1 MKIFRHALRHSFLLG
16 SLALF
21 AGCNATDPVQT
32 DTSAGNNTT
41 DATGQAAQN
50 ILGTKEIASDSVM
63 SAMENLPDEIGGRLE
78 PAARKNLLDANQTF
92 RSQLAANPNDP
103 VAGFGIAVTSLSL
116 NADDLSD
123 SLKHMFD
130 RVDIEIGGSGGLFKS
145 SPAALVKS
153 ESFAS
158 RSFADPKKAPK
169 ISELQS
175 LLETKLMPSVDSAIL
190 FLDKCWNTPN
200 FVYRFAVHING
211 KADSVAIG
219 RADVGFALAGLRTA
233 RAYFSWLL
241 AQNVDCDFN
250 GSYAWIDTMKNIDD
264 SLGPRTAAQTA
275 AFENM
280 KSLLAPGSAFYA
292 VRSTH
297 QAKVNAIPAELLS
310 IAELIKAAGTYSVTN
325 QKKAHDGLVRLDLAD
340 NRTLARA
347 MDSVKVYLSG
357 FHTFTKEARTATE
370 YVYDSVCTYG
380 VNGAV
385 LTSPCGRM
393 KTVQY
398 PGYSVKVNLAKLITQ
413 PDHKVFLPKYSWNAS
428 ADWANKGPFSLVK
441 GSKTTAV
448 LDFKDMNIEG
458 PTEMSDYM
466 EWADPTFGGVFAFKT
481 SLEVLQQLEAMDE
494 TPVSDGSLAPNAL
507 F

>member
-1 MKIFRHALRHSFLLG
+1 MKIFRNALCNALMIG
-16 SLALF
+16 SLALL
-21 AGCNATDPVQT
+21 AGCDTTDPVEGA
-32 DTSAGNNTT
+32 DGKNTT
-41 DATGQAAQN
+41 DATGQAATN

-63 SAMENLPDEIGGRLE
+63 SAMESVPTEIGGRLE

-92 RSQLAANPNDP
+92 RSQLAIDPNDP

-123 SLKHMFD
+123 SLKRMFD
-130 RVDIEIGGSGGLFKS
+130 QVDIGVFGDAGGLFKS
-145 SPAALVKS
+145 SPTALVKS

-158 RSFADPKKAPK
+158 RAFSDPKKAPR

-175 LLETKLMPSVDSAIL
+175 LLETKLMPSVDSAIQ

-200 FVYRFAVHING
+200 FSYRFAVHLNG
-211 KADSVAIG
+211 KVDSVAIG

-241 AQNVDCDFN
+241 AQNVDCDFD
-250 GSYAWIDTMKNIDD
+250 GSYAWIDTLGNVDD
-264 SLGPRTAAQTA
+264 SLGPRTTAQNK
-275 AFENM
+275 AFENL

-310 IAELIKAAGTYSVTN
+310 IAELVKAAGTYSVTN
-325 QKKAHDGLVRLDLAD
+325 QKSARDGLVRLDLAD

-357 FHTFTKEARTATE
+357 FHTYTKEAHTRTE

-380 VNGAV
+380 TGVTAF
-385 LTSPCGRM
+385 TTTCGRY
-393 KTVQY
+393 KAVEY

-413 PDHKVFLPKYSWNAS
+413 PDHKVFLPKHSWNAS
-428 ADWANKGPFSLVK
+428 ADWATKGPFNLVK
-441 GSKTTAV
+441 GTKTTAV
-448 LDFKDMNIEG
+448 LDFEDLEVEG
-458 PTEMSDYM
+458 PMDMADYI
-466 EWADPTFGGVFAFKT
+466 EWADPTFGGVFAFK
-481 SLEVLQQLEAMDE
+481 SSAEVLEQMEAMDE
-494 TPVSDGSLAPNAL
+494 KPVSAGSTTPNVL
-507 F
+507 Y